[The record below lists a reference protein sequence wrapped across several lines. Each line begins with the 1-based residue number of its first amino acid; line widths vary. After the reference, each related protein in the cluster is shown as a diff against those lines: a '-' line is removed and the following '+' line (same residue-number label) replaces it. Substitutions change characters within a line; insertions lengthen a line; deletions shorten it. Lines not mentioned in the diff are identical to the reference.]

1 MGFNKVTLRAEIIRI
16 FLRSPPGTYLT
27 ASQIAEMTGAES
39 PVIGGVL
46 RRLKMDGFLE
56 SEYYRTSGGCLWKR
70 SDRRI
75 CHMTAVLVNSCI
87 SELTEADE

>member
-39 PVIGGVL
+39 PFIGGVL

-56 SEYYRTSGGCLWKR
+56 SEYYRVLGGCVWKR
-70 SDRRI
+70 SDKKPNHK
-75 CHMTAVLVNSCI
+75 CMMLVNSCM
-87 SELTEADE
+87 SELTEVDE